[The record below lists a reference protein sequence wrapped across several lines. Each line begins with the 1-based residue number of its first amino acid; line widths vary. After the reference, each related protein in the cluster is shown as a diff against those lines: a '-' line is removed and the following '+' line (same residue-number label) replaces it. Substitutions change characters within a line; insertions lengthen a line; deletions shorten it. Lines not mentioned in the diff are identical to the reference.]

1 MAYSIGPNGNF
12 IPDQKAP
19 WYQNMWN
26 STMYAWAQNPTA
38 PLQSIGDWWGAFNNY
53 KMAKNNYN
61 LTKDYFNF
69 QRQLAQNNEDRIQ
82 QRFDWLKQARAS
94 SSL

>member
-12 IPDQKAP
+12 ILDQNAP

-38 PLQSIGDWWGAFNNY
+38 PLQSIGDWWGVFNNY
-53 KMAKNNYN
+53 KMARNNYN
-61 LTKDYFNF
+61 LTKIIYEDTLTLKELIPVN
-69 QRQLAQNNEDRIQ
+69 RSNSIVINKQNI
-82 QRFDWLKQARAS
+82 
-94 SSL
+94 